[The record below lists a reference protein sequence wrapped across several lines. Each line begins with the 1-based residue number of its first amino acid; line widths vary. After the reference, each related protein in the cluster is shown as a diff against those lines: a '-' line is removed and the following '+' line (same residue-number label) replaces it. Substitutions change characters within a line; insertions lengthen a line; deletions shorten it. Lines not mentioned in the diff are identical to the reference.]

1 MDNIPYTPQYRA
13 CFSTDAGKYV
23 LGDLLKH
30 CGYFDTD
37 LKTSEEIAVQNFVKK
52 ILMNMGVVT
61 KEQNIPEFVNAI
73 LNLST
78 E

>member
-1 MDNIPYTPQYRA
+1 MSEVNVNAQYRQ
-13 CFSTDAGKYV
+13 CFSSDAGKFV

-37 LKTSEEIAVQNFVKK
+37 LKTTEEIAVQNFVKK
-52 ILMNMGVVT
+52 ILMNMGIVN
-61 KEQNIPEFVNAI
+61 KEDKIPEFVNKI
-73 LNLST
+73 FELRS

>member
-1 MDNIPYTPQYRA
+1 M
-13 CFSTDAGKYV
+13 TDAGKFV

-37 LKTSEEIAVQNFVKK
+37 LGTTEEIAVQNFVKK
-52 ILMNMGVVT
+52 MLMNMGIVT
-61 KEQNIPEFVNAI
+61 KPENIPEFVEAI
-73 LNLST
+73 LNLKA